1 MQAKTFMAAVAMLAL
16 LAQVEAQTTSATSS
30 AHTGQDKK
38 ADSPKPTQAK
48 CRNVPL
54 QRSDKQV
61 TREEVVAEL
70 QRARRE
76 GEVDWHISGN
86 PPAVQRRP
94 CMPGEAGSG
103 G

>member
-1 MQAKTFMAAVAMLAL
+1 MQVKPFMAAAAMLAL
-16 LAQVEAQTTSATSS
+16 LAQAHAQTASATSS
-30 AHTGQDKK
+30 APAAQDKK

-54 QRSDKQV
+54 QRSDKPV

-70 QRARRE
+70 ERARRE

-94 CMPGEAGSG
+94 CMPSEAGSG